1 MKQLVGIVALF
12 CGIGMISITNFS
24 SRQAKGEATL
34 LVIVS
39 VIVIYLLFSVCEKA
53 YKWFIK

>member
-1 MKQLVGIVALF
+1 MKQLIGIIALL
-12 CGIGMISITNFS
+12 CGIGMVLMTKFS